1 MMWTGNPRAAGLAI
15 SLALAPLALVACGS
29 GDSGPVTRRPAVPAA
44 TANRLAKLS
53 DRIASDLTAGDTCQA
68 AHAAD
73 ALRSA
78 VERSDLP
85 DTLRPDVGAAAA
97 TLVDEVNCPPPPP
110 PPSPEQPQPKPK
122 KKTQK
127 PDKPAKDH
135 PGGSQG
141 HLPPGHGGKL
151 PPGQAKL
158 KGKVE

>member
-1 MMWTGNPRAAGLAI
+1 MICTGNLRAAALAI
-15 SLALAPLALVACGS
+15 SLALASVTLVACGS
-29 GDSGPVTRRPAVPAA
+29 GESGPVTQRPAVSAA
-44 TANRLAKLS
+44 TADRLAKLS

-73 ALRSA
+73 NLRSA

-85 DTLRPDVGAAAA
+85 DRLRPDVDAAAA

-110 PPSPEQPQPKPK
+110 PPPPQGHQPK

-127 PDKPAKDH
+127 PDKPSKDH
-135 PGGSQG
+135 HGGDRG
-141 HLPPGHGGKL
+141 PLPPGHGGKL

-158 KGKVE
+158 KGEVG